1 MDITEVIIKLIII
14 VILVALNGFFVA
26 AEFAIVKMR
35 MSRLNSMI
43 EAGNRRAVYAKPL
56 VEHVDVSLS
65 VTQLGIT
72 LASLGLGLLGEPT
85 ILPFH
90 W

>member
-56 VEHVDVSLS
+56 VEHC
-65 VTQLGIT
+65 
-72 LASLGLGLLGEPT
+72 P
-85 ILPFH
+85 PP
-90 W
+90 